1 MRLVDLEPQFMK
13 TVDERTMRQVDT
25 LAEAE
30 GILFLCPHCFRQN
43 SGPVGTHS
51 VLVWFEGKGAPPSW
65 HPLPRWQVSGTGYND
80 LTINPSILN
89 HGCWHGFVTNGEIT
103 FCE

>member
-1 MRLVDLEPQFMK
+1 MKLTDLEPSFKK
-13 TVDERTMRQVDT
+13 TIDERTMKDVGT

-30 GILFLCPHCFRQN
+30 GIMFLCPHCYRKN
-43 SGPVGTHS
+43 NGPVGTHS
-51 VLVWFEGKGAPPSW
+51 VLVWFEGRGAPVSW
-65 HPLPRWQVSGTGYND
+65 SPPARWKVSGTGYGD
-80 LTINPSILN
+80 LTISPSILN